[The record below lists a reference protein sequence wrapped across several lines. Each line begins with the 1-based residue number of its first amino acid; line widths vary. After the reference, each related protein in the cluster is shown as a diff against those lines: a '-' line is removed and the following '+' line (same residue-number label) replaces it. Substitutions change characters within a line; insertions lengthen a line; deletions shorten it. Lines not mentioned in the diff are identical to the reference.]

1 MKKKILIFTGS
12 RADYG
17 LLKPLISRIKKDK
30 RYKFLIAA
38 GSHHF
43 SKNLGFTYKEI
54 IKDNFK
60 INYACPVKINNTT
73 FSDVSQYFGNCISD
87 NSRYLEKKR
96 PDIVILYGDRYE
108 VFSFCIA
115 SFFLQIPII
124 HIHGGE
130 ITEGAF
136 DDSLRHSIT
145 KLSNYHFVSH
155 NAYKKRIIRLGEH
168 PSRVYNFGAL
178 GVENIKKTKLI
189 TKKILFRRFK
199 IPLDKKIILITFH
212 PETQSNIPL
221 KKQIKI
227 FLSVLNRFKNIY
239 FVFTYNNADPEG
251 NFFINEIKKFQKKNK
266 NVKLFSSLGVK
277 IYHSLIKNVDLV
289 IGNSSSGVLEVPSL
303 KTPTLN
309 IGNRQKGRLFSR
321 SVFCCDNNK
330 KEIEKKIKKILFS
343 NLKIKFDDIYYK
355 KNTSILMFNKIKNI
369 LNKKNHTKKFYDAA

>member
-60 INYACPVKINNTT
+60 INYACSVKIKNTT
-73 FSDVSQYFGNCISD
+73 FSDVSQYCGNSITD

-96 PDIVILYGDRYE
+96 PDIVILLGDRYE

-155 NAYKKRIIRLGEH
+155 NAHKKRIIQLGEH

-199 IPLDKKIILITFH
+199 ISLDKKIILITFH

-227 FLSVLNRFKNIY
+227 FLSALNRFKNIY
-239 FVFTYNNADPEG
+239 FVFTYNNPDPEG

-289 IGNSSSGVLEVPSL
+289 IGNSSSGVFEVPSL

-343 NLKIKFDDIYYK
+343 NLRIKFDDIYYK

-369 LNKKNHTKKFYDAA
+369 LNKKKHTKKFYDAA